1 MTTST
6 RTRLP
11 IAPLGGGRGAAFT
24 LIELLIVISILAI
37 LAAILLPVL
46 ARAKSAAQATLCIN
60 NTKQLTL
67 AWLIYAGDH
76 EDRLPY
82 NLGGNAS
89 RKTVAPKDP
98 LNWVNGIMSWGPDP
112 DNTNT
117 TLITQASLGPY
128 CDSLARIYKCASDRV
143 LSDVQKQLGW
153 TARTRSCSM
162 NAMVGDAGWLSEGGV
177 NKNNPEYRQFF
188 LLSAIP
194 APADLFVFLDEHPDS
209 INDGYFLNK
218 PDDLEWVDLP
228 GSSHN
233 GAGTI
238 SFADGHTELHR
249 WLEPTTRL
257 PVEPE
262 TAPLP
267 FDVPANQRADFDW
280 LAQRTSVE
288 Q

>member
-1 MTTST
+1 MTTRASL
-6 RTRLP
+6 RRSNV
-11 IAPLGGGRGAAFT
+11 PLGGRRSAAFT
-24 LIELLIVISILAI
+24 LVELLIVIGILAI

-46 ARAKSAAQATLCIN
+46 TRAKSAAQATLCIN

-67 AWLIYAGDH
+67 AWLIYTGDH

-82 NLGGNAS
+82 NLGGNAL

-128 CDSLARIYKCASDRV
+128 CDSLARIYKCPADRV

-153 TARTRSCSM
+153 SARTRSCSM
-162 NAMVGDAGWLSEGGV
+162 NAMIGDAGWLSEGGV

-188 LLSAIP
+188 ILGEIP
-194 APADLFVFLDEHPDS
+194 APADIFVFLDEHPDS
-209 INDGYFLNK
+209 INDGYFLNQ

-233 GAGTI
+233 GAGTV

>member
-1 MTTST
+1 MTTCTSP
-6 RTRLP
+6 RRSNV
-11 IAPLGGGRGAAFT
+11 PLGGGRSAAFT
-24 LIELLIVISILAI
+24 LVELLIVIGILAI

-46 ARAKSAAQATLCIN
+46 TRAKSAAQATLCIN

-67 AWLIYAGDH
+67 AWLIYVGDH

-82 NLGGNAS
+82 NLGGNAL

-128 CDSLARIYKCASDRV
+128 CDSLTRIYKCPADRV

-153 TARTRSCSM
+153 SARTRSCSM

-177 NKNNPEYRQFF
+177 NQNNPGYRQFF
-188 LLSAIP
+188 ILGEIP
-194 APADLFVFLDEHPDS
+194 APADIFVFLDEHPDS
-209 INDGYFLNK
+209 INDGYFLNQ

-228 GSSHN
+228 GSAHN
-233 GAGTI
+233 GAGTV
-238 SFADGHTELHR
+238 SFADGHVELHR

-267 FDVPANQRADFDW
+267 FDVPTNQRADFDW
-280 LAQRTSVE
+280 LAQRTSVD

>member
-6 RTRLP
+6 LTGCSN
-11 IAPLGGGRGAAFT
+11 ASLGGGRRAAFT
-24 LIELLIVISILAI
+24 LVELLIVIGILAI

-46 ARAKSAAQATLCIN
+46 TRAKSAAQATLCIN

-67 AWLIYAGDH
+67 AWLIYTGDH

-82 NLGGNAS
+82 NLGGNAL

-128 CDSLARIYKCASDRV
+128 CDSLARIYKCPADRV

-153 TARTRSCSM
+153 SARTRSCSM

-188 LLSAIP
+188 ILGEIP

-209 INDGYFLNK
+209 INDGYFLNQ

-233 GAGTI
+233 GAGTV
-238 SFADGHTELHR
+238 SFADGHIELHR
-249 WLEPTTRL
+249 WVEPTTRL